1 MKSLDEGRESVRFR
15 IKSLVVLLDEDDEDH
30 LEATSGLTCTVVP
43 LGGSYT
49 ATLPKDALLQV
60 HLVD

>member
-1 MKSLDEGRESVRFR
+1 MKSLDQGRESVRFR
-15 IKSLVVLLDEDDEDH
+15 ISSLVVLLDEDNSDN

-60 HLVD
+60 QLVN